1 MTIVKRRFS
10 RAIRTP
16 SAMKLACSSTAFDEQ
31 LRGERLTQLEW
42 IDLCAHELS
51 ADGVAFDV
59 RHFPRIDTDYLAQ
72 VKKMAVDLGLTV
84 AALRHDG
91 FFDADEPHMEQAVEM
106 ALALGAPLLCAPL
119 PPETA
124 AGWSEVQTR
133 LGKATSIAKRLNVT
147 LAVRNAPHT
156 YAATTHDMKRVSK
169 EADSAWLRYGP
180 DLCAFD
186 AASDP
191 PEILGKCVLAWYD
204 ARRCSA
210 EDVRAAARMLQGFRG
225 FVVLDD
231 SQGAGTIESMNAA
244 LRAWDA
250 IPVID

>member
-1 MTIVKRRFS
+1 
-10 RAIRTP
+10 
-16 SAMKLACSSTAFDEQ
+16 MKLACSSTAFDEQ

-42 IDLCAHELS
+42 IDLCAHELA

-59 RHFPRIDTDYLAQ
+59 RHFPRTDTDYLAQ

-84 AALRHDG
+84 AAVRHDG
-91 FFDADEPHMEQAVEM
+91 FFDAGEPHMEQAVEI

-124 AGWSEVQTR
+124 ASWSEVQTR
-133 LGKATSIAKRLNVT
+133 MSAATSIAKRFNVT
-147 LAVRNAPHT
+147 IAVRNAPHT
-156 YAATTHDMKRVSK
+156 YAASTHDMKRVSK

-186 AASDP
+186 AGSKPQD
-191 PEILGKCVLAWYD
+191 IIGRCVVAWYD
-204 ARRCSA
+204 ARRCDA
-210 EDVRAAARMLQGFRG
+210 EDVRAAARTLGDFRG

-231 SQGAGTIESMNAA
+231 SQGAGTIESMRAA
-244 LRAWDA
+244 RRTWSAA
-250 IPVID
+250 QVID